1 MSLSISE
8 KSNDVSVKKP
18 DWLKVRAPS
27 GEKFAH
33 IKSELRARNLST
45 VCEEAKC
52 PNISECWNGGTATI
66 MMLGSVCTRGCRF
79 CSVKTGNPRG
89 AFDLNEPQKVLET
102 VRIMGVSYIVITS
115 VDRDDLPDQGSGILA
130 QAIELLRS
138 EEPDL
143 LVEMLIPDFRGDE
156 RWVNKIVDSGLHVL
170 AHNIETTRSL
180 TKRVR
185 DGRAGYDQSLRVLE
199 MSKKRRPTIVTKSSI
214 MLGLGE
220 ERGELLQTMDD
231 LLDVGVEVLTLG
243 QYLQPTPR
251 HLPVKRFVEPQE
263 FLELEIIA
271 KQKGFAYVA
280 SGPLVR
286 SSYRAGELYLENK
299 IRNNPGMH
307 GVL

>member
-1 MSLSISE
+1 
-8 KSNDVSVKKP
+8 
-18 DWLKVRAPS
+18 
-27 GEKFAH
+27 
-33 IKSELRARNLST
+33 
-45 VCEEAKC
+45 
-52 PNISECWNGGTATI
+52 
-66 MMLGSVCTRGCRF
+66 
-79 CSVKTGNPRG
+79 
-89 AFDLNEPQKVLET
+89 
-102 VRIMGVSYIVITS
+102 MGVSYIVITS